1 LDNVA
6 IFKHQKQ
13 KKKVERKIMEEM
25 DIKRIALGRKFGK
38 KFKTFKVLPKIA
50 RSILPPLPWL

>member
-1 LDNVA
+1 MFLDKVD

-38 KFKTFKVLPKIA
+38 KFKTFKVLQ
-50 RSILPPLPWL
+50 R